1 MARRARNTT
10 KNGSRQSLLIK
21 GLFPPRS
28 TRFMLHC
35 FFYGTGRS
43 DEGVCVE
50 VQIAGYRVLLD
61 CGLRD
66 RPASHQTSL
75 QALLQAEPPDLVL
88 CSHAHPD
95 HDRSIPAFH
104 AAFPSVPIYSSDVT
118 AALIEV
124 ANPGVNP
131 GTIEALP
138 WRSAQEL
145 LPNLTVQL
153 FPAGHLP
160 GAAMILLTDTSGDGS
175 GDGSGDRSQ
184 TLLYTGDLSIANSRL
199 TDGLKLEELRGLA
212 PDVLIIEGTY
222 GTDRYPHR
230 RQLETQ
236 LMEKLDDALEAG
248 QSVLMPVPAVGLAQE
263 ILILLRSHHLFSG
276 RSVKVW
282 VDEAIATVCEQYER
296 MIPNFPSSIKNF
308 ARYQALFLDT
318 TTRPWIQRLDTL
330 DQIQISNDL
339 MPNDLLPNDLR
350 PNDLI
355 LPLVPQILLIQE
367 LDSPNE
373 SWPSWIRS
381 LMQRSDWVVLMPQTD
396 RRNPETEP
404 YILPDHCDGATLPQV
419 IHNLR
424 PQHVI
429 FIHGT
434 EEKLLQLAEL
444 DDLNSRYKLHIPSQ
458 GSDLEL
464 PIAANFSRPSLP
476 DVSYEGELVETETE
490 VLLSLP
496 SEIMN
501 DPRWKKLSDLGMV
514 SAQWQGNTL
523 VIRSLSQ
530 TSSQPPPQTP

>member
-1 MARRARNTT
+1 
-10 KNGSRQSLLIK
+10 
-21 GLFPPRS
+21 
-28 TRFMLHC
+28 MLHC

-66 RPASHQTSL
+66 RPASHPTSL

-95 HDRSIPAFH
+95 HVRSLPAFH
-104 AAFPSVPIYSSDVT
+104 AAFPNVPIYSSDVT
-118 AALIEV
+118 AALI
-124 ANPGVNP
+124 ALDPGVNP
-131 GTIEALP
+131 GTIEVLP

-153 FPAGHLP
+153 FPSGHLP

-236 LMEKLDDALEAG
+236 LMERLDDVLESG
-248 QSVLMPVPAVGLAQE
+248 QSVVMPVPVVGLAQE
-263 ILILLRSHHLFSG
+263 LLILLRSHHLFSG

-296 MIPNFPSSIKNF
+296 LIPSFPSSIQNF

-318 TTRPWIQRLDTL
+318 TTRPWIQRLQSL
-330 DQIQISNDL
+330 DQLQSPNDL
-339 MPNDLLPNDLR
+339 M

-367 LDSPNE
+367 LDSPDHA
-373 SWPSWIRS
+373 WPGWIRS

-396 RRNPETEP
+396 RRSPETET
-404 YILPDHCDGATLPQV
+404 YVLPDHCDGATLPQV

-458 GSDLEL
+458 GSNLEL

-501 DPRWKKLSDLGMV
+501 DPRWKKLSDLGVV

-523 VIRSLSQ
+523 VIRSVSQ
-530 TSSQPPPQTP
+530 TKPQNPPQNLPQS